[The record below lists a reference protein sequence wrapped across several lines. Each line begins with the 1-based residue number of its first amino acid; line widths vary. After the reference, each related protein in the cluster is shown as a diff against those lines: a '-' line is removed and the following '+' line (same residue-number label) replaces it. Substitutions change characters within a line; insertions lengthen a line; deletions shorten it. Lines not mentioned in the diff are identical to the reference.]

1 MEGFRLPSRTRSFHQ
16 TKTDVLI
23 GAMSFALYLI
33 LGVTFFLC
41 LSINNI
47 FLRLINRTLATTLLT
62 FTAMTFA
69 MHAVYGG
76 FDVGR
81 KKNKPVISAMIAGTA
96 ITDLVTYLQLEIMNV
111 NDNYNEHLVLF
122 GPDFFNLLLC
132 LIIQILVIILFVRI
146 GNQVFFYFNPPR
158 SCLLI
163 LGSASQEA
171 ELREKIDR
179 YRLQWRVDDAVL
191 YNVPDLEQRIEKAD
205 VIFLGKVPEGAKL
218 ALLKI
223 CYDDRKDVMCKAQLE
238 DIMLCNAR
246 PAIVDDAAFLAM
258 EYNKTTIFQR
268 FAKRLGDI
276 VVSILALILFS
287 PFFAI
292 IALMIRLEDG
302 GPVIFRQARL
312 TADGKTFTIR
322 KFRTMTV
329 HSEKD
334 EVQVSVR
341 VDDPRIT
348 RVGSFLRRYRLD
360 EIPQFYN
367 ILIGDMSLVG
377 PRPEMMSNVARYK
390 VNLPAFVYR
399 EKMKAGLTGYAQ
411 IEGRYNTSAE
421 DKLMLDMMYIESFSV
436 WLDVKLILRTFT
448 IIFKKDSTEG
458 FRNVP
463 VRKTTTSQFRTGRT
477 APVPVVRDTPAVQFR
492 TGRTAPIPVV
502 SDRPAAHGYKAP
514 DHAYRSSGRSVR
526 QTRQQPDSDNI
537 VRGYPPVHE
546 PSAASRGYPAVRSQ
560 PANGAPARGYTPGRT
575 VSGPRPSTVESRNHL
590 SRSDRQASPSGR
602 EPAFEQSINE
612 KENHYHEHNA
622 SYYGSRP
629 GVPVRR
635 EQAD

>member
-16 TKTDVLI
+16 TKTDALI
-23 GAMSFALYLI
+23 GAMSCALYII
-33 LGVTFFLC
+33 LGITFFLC
-41 LSINNI
+41 LSINNV

-81 KKNKPVISAMIAGTA
+81 KKNKPVISAMIAGTF
-96 ITDLVTYLQLEIMNV
+96 ITDLVTYLQLQIMNV

-122 GPDFFNLLLC
+122 GPDFLNLLLC
-132 LIIQILVIILFVRI
+132 LLIQILVIILFVRI

-158 SCLLI
+158 SCLLV
-163 LGSASQEA
+163 LGSPGQEKD
-171 ELREKIDR
+171 LREKIGR

-205 VIFLGKVPEGAKL
+205 VIFLGKVPEGAKF

-258 EYNKTTIFQR
+258 EYNKITVFQR
-268 FAKRLGDI
+268 VAKRLGDI
-276 VVSILALILFS
+276 FVSIFALIFFS
-287 PFFAI
+287 PFIAV
-292 IALMIRLEDG
+292 IALLIHLEDG
-302 GPVIFRQARL
+302 GPVIFRQSRL

-322 KFRTMTV
+322 KFRTMTPR
-329 HSEKD
+329 SEQD

-348 RVGSFLRRYRLD
+348 KIGAFLRRYRLD
-360 EIPQFYN
+360 EIPQFFN

-390 VNLPAFVYR
+390 MNLPAFVYR

-436 WLDVKLILRTFT
+436 WLDVKLLLRTFT

-458 FRNVP
+458 FRNEP
-463 VRKTTTSQFRTGRT
+463 VRRTASGSVRTGRT
-477 APVPVVRDTPAVQFR
+477 GPVPTVQDKSSVQFR

-502 SDRPAAHGYKAP
+502 SGSSPGRGYNPPGQASAGNRDQRRNRIPQPPQEKAP
-514 DHAYRSSGRSVR
+514 MQGYSPARTPQARPVPPVGYAPPPSGVRPPQGVPGSYRPPAQQPAQRSSSG
-526 QTRQQPDSDNI
+526 
-537 VRGYPPVHE
+537 GYPNPPV
-546 PSAASRGYPAVRSQ
+546 Q
-560 PANGAPARGYTPGRT
+560 T
-575 VSGPRPSTVESRNHL
+575 
-590 SRSDRQASPSGR
+590 
-602 EPAFEQSINE
+602 INQKEE
-612 KENHYHEHNA
+612 KQYHEHNA
-622 SYYGSRP
+622 SHYG
-629 GVPVRR
+629 GGTGIPVRR
-635 EQAD
+635 QQADRPDRPQR